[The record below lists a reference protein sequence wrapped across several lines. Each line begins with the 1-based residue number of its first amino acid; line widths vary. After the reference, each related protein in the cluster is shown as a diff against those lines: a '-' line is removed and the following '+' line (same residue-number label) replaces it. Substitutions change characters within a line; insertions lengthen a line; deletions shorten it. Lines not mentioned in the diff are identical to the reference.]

1 MPQEDRAGFK
11 ILDVACGTG
20 LVGVHLASLG
30 FKIIDGV
37 GEKVVDAVA
46 VAADFDVTPA
56 AAAFNETVIFHVAAV
71 SITTAVV
78 DAAAASEANS
88 VPATADTVVVTHG
101 HHFFRRG
108 GEDFFFMCTWVK
120 NGYRG
125 GAVFGCHSLGEEG
138 GKGGEENF

>member
-46 VAADFDVTPA
+46 VAADFAVAPA
-56 AAAFNETVIFHVAAV
+56 AAAINETVFVHVTAV
-71 SITTAVV
+71 SI
-78 DAAAASEANS
+78 AAAASEANS
-88 VPATADTVVVTHG
+88 VPAAAVTVVVLVAADA
-101 HHFFRRG
+101 F
-108 GEDFFFMCTWVK
+108 ESVCW
-120 NGYRG
+120 
-125 GAVFGCHSLGEEG
+125 C
-138 GKGGEENF
+138 

>member
-46 VAADFDVTPA
+46 VAADFSVAPA
-56 AAAFNETVIFHVAAV
+56 AAAFNETVSFHVAAV

-78 DAAAASEANS
+78 DTAAASEANS
-88 VPATADTVVVTHG
+88 VPAAAVSVVVLLG
-101 HHFFRRG
+101 AAALESIFF
-108 GEDFFFMCTWVK
+108 
-120 NGYRG
+120 
-125 GAVFGCHSLGEEG
+125 GAEC
-138 GKGGEENF
+138 

>member
-46 VAADFDVTPA
+46 ADFAVAAINEAVLVHVIA
-56 AAAFNETVIFHVAAV
+56 ASIAA
-71 SITTAVV
+71 TAV

-88 VPATADTVVVTHG
+88 VPAAAVTVVIPVAADALESI
-101 HHFFRRG
+101 FF
-108 GEDFFFMCTWVK
+108 
-120 NGYRG
+120 
-125 GAVFGCHSLGEEG
+125 GADVMD
-138 GKGGEENF
+138 